1 MKTHLLPLLLFAFCA
16 FLARVVQPGSVSYF
30 LGGRVK
36 FRDERKLALLIG
48 MLVLPF
54 TTVSAALLSPADRNT
69 IQQQQQQLLNEN
81 QRQREEL
88 ERSVT
93 LPEAVTPETPARTE
107 GPCFMI
113 SRIDIDGATKLSVAA
128 SAKLTAPWV
137 NQCLD
142 IPRLTELTNAI
153 SDWYIS
159 RGYITSRAF
168 LTEQDL
174 SSGVLHIEVLEGKL
188 QQIRLEGVPSRTLKM
203 IFPGLEGKILNLR
216 DIEQGMEQLNRVRQ
230 TPVEIEILP
239 GSQQGLSI
247 VNLSATP
254 EFSVN
259 GSVSF
264 DNSGQ
269 KSTGTGQLSGA
280 LFFNNMLGLAD
291 KWFISGG
298 RSSDFSSSKDAQNVA
313 AGVSVPYGYG
323 LLDYSYSWS
332 NYLSTI
338 NNNGYAWR
346 STGDSETHRLTGSW
360 VLFRNGDIK
369 TAASLGLTH
378 RINRNKLND
387 VLLETSSR
395 KLSSVSLGINH
406 TQKIASG
413 VATFNPTF
421 TQGVP
426 WFGAEDDNDK
436 QGDVPKAE
444 FRKWSVSG
452 SFQRPLTEKLW
463 WLSSL
468 YFQWSP
474 DRLYGSE
481 RLTLGGE
488 TSVRGYK
495 EQYISGDNGGY
506 WRNEVNYSLFTLPVL
521 GQIGAIAAF
530 DGGWLK
536 QDSVDRYAS
545 GTLWGAALGL
555 TSSGR
560 WFSSQFTVGTPVNYP
575 DWLAP
580 DHLNVYYRVAV
591 AF

>member
-1 MKTHLLPLLLFAFCA
+1 MLGTTSKVWV
-16 FLARVVQPGSVSYF
+16 LAG
-30 LGGRVK
+30 
-36 FRDERKLALLIG
+36 AT
-48 MLVLPF
+48 LVGAG
-54 TTVSAALLSPADRNT
+54 VAQAAPLSPADRST
-69 IQQQQQQLLNEN
+69 IQQQQQQLLDEN
-81 QRQREEL
+81 QRQRDEL
-88 ERSVT
+88 ERSVV
-93 LPEAVTPETPARTE
+93 LPRRVKPDTSSAPQ
-107 GPCFMI
+107 GPCFVI
-113 SRIDIDGATKLSVAA
+113 SRIELSGATLMSPSVRNQ
-128 SAKLTAPWV
+128 LLAPWA

-142 IPRLTELTNAI
+142 ISRLNKLTNSV

-174 SSGVLHIEVLEGKL
+174 SGGVLHLAVLEGKL
-188 QQIRLEGVPSRTLKM
+188 QQIRLEGVPARTLKVT
-203 IFPGLEGKILNLR
+203 FPGLEGKVLNLR

-239 GSQQGLSI
+239 GDRQGYSV
-247 VNLSATP
+247 VNLTATP
-254 EFSVN
+254 EFPLS
-259 GSVSF
+259 GSLSF

-269 KSTGTGQLSGA
+269 KSTGTGQINGA
-280 LFFNNMLGLAD
+280 LYGNNLLGWAD
-291 KWFISGG
+291 KWFVSGG
-298 RSSDFSSSKDAQNVA
+298 RSSDFSNSLDAQNFA

-332 NYLSTI
+332 NYLSTLD
-338 NNNGYAWR
+338 NNGYLWR
-346 STGDSETHRLTGSW
+346 SSGDTQTHRLNGTW

-369 TAASLGLTH
+369 TSALAGVTH
-378 RINRNKLND
+378 RINHNYLDD
-387 VLLETSSR
+387 VLLATSSR
-395 KLSSVSLGINH
+395 KLSSFSLGINH
-406 TQKIASG
+406 TQKVASG
-413 VATFNPTF
+413 VATLNPTF

-426 WFGAEDDNDK
+426 WLGAEDDNDK

-452 SFQRPLTEKLW
+452 SFQRPVTQSMW

-488 TSVRGYK
+488 ASVRGYK

-506 WRNEVNYSLFTLPVL
+506 WRNELNYSLLTLPWVGDVGL
-521 GQIGAIAAF
+521 LAAV

-536 QDSVDRYAS
+536 KDGVDRYAS

-555 TSSGR
+555 TSVNR
-560 WFSSQFTVGTPVNYP
+560 WFSSQLTVGTPVDYP

-580 DHLNVYYRVAV
+580 DHLTMYYRVSV
-591 AF
+591 VF